1 MKIRSPLLMASVAA
15 LGLATFVGRAEAKK
29 ATATAAAPAAASN
42 GFQTDFLALLDDV
55 QKKVLSLED
64 AIPQDK
70 FKWRPAP
77 GVRSISEAFL
87 HIAYGNYGFT
97 KGATGKAPPA
107 DVGWGTDHAK
117 WDTKTTD
124 KAEIKKVLEASFDHV
139 RAAMK
144 EVQDADLDKKVNVF
158 GHDMTERAVWM
169 ALLGHLNEHMGQE
182 VAYAR
187 ANNVVPPWS
196 MPKGG

>member
-1 MKIRSPLLMASVAA
+1 M
-15 LGLATFVGRAEAKK
+15 
-29 ATATAAAPAAASN
+29 
-42 GFQTDFLALLDDV
+42 

-107 DVGWGTDHAK
+107 EVGWGMDHAK
-117 WDTKTTD
+117 WDAKTTD
-124 KAEIKKVLEASFDHV
+124 KAEIRRPS
-139 RAAMK
+139 RRRS
-144 EVQDADLDKKVNVF
+144 N
-158 GHDMTERAVWM
+158 RC
-169 ALLGHLNEHMGQE
+169 
-182 VAYAR
+182 AR
-187 ANNVVPPWS
+187 R
-196 MPKGG
+196 